1 MKNWIATVIFAAG
14 MLGVATQLSARPGS
28 GMESMEP
35 LDRIERITEH
45 LDLSVEQ
52 EEEINRLIDEVQ
64 IASAVDRERLHQ
76 IREDLRALSADFDDG
91 EAQSLT
97 DELGQISGRI
107 AYRNVSTMAAVR
119 ALFTTEQLQQIEEY
133 REHRNELRG
142 QQGAQQGGQRRDMF
156 GG

>member
-1 MKNWIATVIFAAG
+1 MMKNWIATVVFAAAT
-14 MLGVATQLSARPGS
+14 LGVATQLSAKPGS

-35 LDRIERITEH
+35 LDRIERMAEH
-45 LDLSVEQ
+45 LELSAEQ

-76 IREDLRALSADFDDG
+76 IRDDLRALSADFDDG

-97 DELGQISGRI
+97 DELGQISGRV

-119 ALFTTEQLQQIEEY
+119 ALFTAEQLQQIEEY
-133 REHRNELRG
+133 RERRNELRD
-142 QQGAQQGGQRRDMF
+142 QSGGQRRDMF